1 MSGII
6 LLHSHKTMLNET
18 RSVELSSSTKT
29 NEFEPTPPP
38 STTSSTKHK
47 RNITQNIGEQAW
59 NALTKAYQ
67 FEMGTFNAD
76 KVPEAV
82 KEYLNGETGFEMEPD
97 QRFEDYDY
105 LGKLKTMPSKTTT
118 NQNGCFYKKNSKL
131 QTQKPIPIPF
141 SSSS

>member
-1 MSGII
+1 
-6 LLHSHKTMLNET
+6 MLNET

-29 NEFEPTPPP
+29 NDEFEPTPPP

-118 NQNGCFYKKNSKL
+118 NQNGCFYKKNSQHK
-131 QTQKPIPIPF
+131 T
-141 SSSS
+141 